1 MKVWQAILG
10 GGVTAGLVDI
20 GAASMIFGV
29 GPLRIMR
36 SIAGG
41 LVGRDVA
48 KAGGL
53 DISMLGLALQVG
65 MSLLF
70 AIFYVL
76 VSRRLPILAQRP
88 WLCGAVYGVGVY
100 GVMNYIVVPLS
111 AVHGHAP
118 TDPMMILKNMAA
130 MIVFGLV
137 IALFAS
143 RVPVSSPSPAVTSSP
158 VAA

>member
-10 GGVTAGLVDI
+10 GGVAAGLADI

-41 LVGRDVA
+41 MVGRDVA

-76 VSRRLPILAQRP
+76 VSRRLPVLAQRP

-100 GVMNYIVVPLS
+100 AVMNYIVVPLS
-111 AVHGHAP
+111 AVHGKAP
-118 TDPMMILKNMAA
+118 AEPTMILKNMIA
-130 MIVFGLV
+130 MIVFGLI

-143 RVPVSSPSPAVTSSP
+143 RVPAPSPSATASSSP